1 MADELA
7 RDEDDHD
14 LLTFNESAIR
24 LREEIEATEAALR
37 ADPPAE
43 RRAVLQ
49 ARLNALT
56 DALKRNTRQ
65 ADANPGETGFLN
77 YVPRRPGE
85 ERGRPGAEAG
95 AQADADGEGRP

>member
-1 MADELA
+1 VGDELA

-37 ADPPAE
+37 EELPAE

-49 ARLNALT
+49 TRLTALT
-56 DALKRNTRQ
+56 DALKRNTRL
-65 ADANPGETGFLN
+65 ADKNPGETGFLN
-77 YVPRRPGE
+77 YTPQRRSEQG
-85 ERGRPGAEAG
+85 GRPGAG
-95 AQADADGEGRP
+95 GDKQP